1 MPQWDS
7 NQNSQHRYN
16 DECNG
21 NQVAG
26 DKIDNALF
34 WGRPGCT
41 DRKRAASGGAVGI
54 GFFSLRWTSK
64 SYPQLQR
71 TVSWQSGKILHF
83 TQISSDWA
91 GRLNSYNFSKIF
103 STRLSSPDVKFTA
116 DMAYGIVAS
125 KSCLLTQISQR
136 LQENTKKRSF
146 QDRVPLFFYSQK
158 TASFKR
164 S

>member
-1 MPQWDS
+1 MAYS
-7 NQNSQHRYN
+7 
-16 DECNG
+16 
-21 NQVAG
+21 
-26 DKIDNALF
+26 I
-34 WGRPGCT
+34 T
-41 DRKRAASGGAVGI
+41 DAYKMKREI
-54 GFFSLRWTSK
+54 LNFFK
-64 SYPQLQR
+64 
-71 TVSWQSGKILHF
+71 
-83 TQISSDWA
+83 
-91 GRLNSYNFSKIF
+91 NF

-158 TASFKR
+158 KTASFKR